1 MANILQ
7 TLGDVTGFTQHNIDN
22 QLLKNAVDAGR
33 ISENQYKTMGGYN
46 VSQTMPQNLG
56 LGYGDVGLA
65 SLGYQGMKKFAGG
78 LDKLY
83 DMTGGKIGI
92 EDTMGMSKYGN
103 IGALESIYLN
113 TMGAKKG
120 LDPYNLQTYQSI
132 LGQYKP
138 VGGMYP
144 GGKHE
149 LMDPQTRFRQHQ
161 LMNLRKQDM
170 QQKIRRAEA
179 IEAAK
184 KTRTNIPGTPIVP
197 TGGGG
202 GISNINIQKR
212 NIGMPE
218 NLTYT
223 PPRRTVRPRH
233 APHPHRGG
241 QEQSG
246 GSAQGGGGGPPGGEA
261 GWKGARGGY
270 VDRALRG
277 RSRYL

>member
-1 MANILQ
+1 MDILQ
-7 TLGDVTGFTQHNIDN
+7 TLGNVTGFTQHNIDN
-22 QLLKNAVDAGR
+22 QLLKDAVDAGR

-149 LMDPQTRFRQHQ
+149 LTAPRTRFKQQQ
-161 LMNLRKQDM
+161 LMNKKKQNFQNIIKAAEAKAAAEAAAKATSSFDPSGPT
-170 QQKIRRAEA
+170 QASIRRDRAD
-179 IEAAK
+179 K
-184 KTRTNIPGTPIVP
+184 SG
-197 TGGGG
+197 
-202 GISNINIQKR
+202 
-212 NIGMPE
+212 
-218 NLTYT
+218 
-223 PPRRTVRPRH
+223 
-233 APHPHRGG
+233 RGH
-241 QEQSG
+241 SG
-246 GSAQGGGGGPPGGEA
+246 GFTDPGKGSYGPHKADGGLINFYRYGGFI
-261 GWKGARGGY
+261 
-270 VDRALRG
+270 
-277 RSRYL
+277 